1 MEERISGLHHN
12 IKDKEAEH
20 KKIMRDKQA
29 EHEKTVQD
37 VMAEAADNY
46 GKIEKWLHEAINQM
60 KDAEEKLRAETELRA
75 KAEAELSRLDD
86 KVRRLES
93 ESIRSINEA
102 LEQGIREGRA
112 DGEQKALDEVADQ
125 LELVYNRSFRDGWKA
140 ALKKAGVPVTSDLF
154 LREKTP
160 LPYPATDL
168 KVSDK
173 EDAGE
178 EKAGDETAEE
188 DNVAEDEDDVQ
199 VVGVVEASAVSVP
212 STTIDNPS
220 APQDL
225 VPVTAEDTA
234 ALPGSAPVEPVP
246 PPET

>member
-1 MEERISGLHHN
+1 MVFKAAQGVHAVEERISGLHQN

-20 KKIMRDKQA
+20 EKIMRDKQA
-29 EHEKTVQD
+29 KHEKTVQD
-37 VMAEAADNY
+37 VMAVAADNY
-46 GKIEKWLHEAINQM
+46 GKIEKRLHEAINQM
-60 KDAEEKLRAETELRA
+60 KDAEEKRRAEAEQRA

-86 KVRRLES
+86 KVRLLES
-93 ESIRSINEA
+93 QSIRSINEA
-102 LEQGIREGRA
+102 LEQGKREGRA
-112 DGEQKALDEVADQ
+112 EGEQKVLDEVAEQ

-168 KVSDK
+168 RESDT

-178 EKAGDETAEE
+178 GKAEE
-188 DNVAEDEDDVQ
+188 ENAEEDEDDVQ

-212 STTIDNPS
+212 PI
-220 APQDL
+220 
-225 VPVTAEDTA
+225 
-234 ALPGSAPVEPVP
+234 
-246 PPET
+246 